1 MRSFRHLATAQ
12 HPRTR
17 NPPNAVAAR
26 NNYSPTNL
34 LFETVPRWTTQLR
47 SSLLHCYTMGT
58 AQALPAIHEL
68 THFDRRDLKSP
79 YKSEIP
85 FDPNAGHV
93 TLLYD
98 FHNFLSSLYKVFP
111 STHLFFYIQKDIAKG
126 FPPNSSYILRSSS
139 SSSTVNY
146 IKCSGRSQDIVRK
159 LFDSCK
165 SERSSNNCDLGITV
179 QPQPLIPKRPVL
191 APTLAFPVC

>member
-111 STHLFFYIQKDIAKG
+111 STHLFFYIQKDIAYPVPAT
-126 FPPNSSYILRSSS
+126 FSVFIEYSDAVSSILAIRRRQ
-139 SSSTVNY
+139 N
-146 IKCSGRSQDIVRK
+146 
-159 LFDSCK
+159 
-165 SERSSNNCDLGITV
+165 
-179 QPQPLIPKRPVL
+179 
-191 APTLAFPVC
+191 

>member
-111 STHLFFYIQKDIAKG
+111 STHLFFYIQKDIAYPVPAT
-126 FPPNSSYILRSSS
+126 FFRIYRILGRCFVHSFNTSAS
-139 SSSTVNY
+139 KLMMVHDCLFSFLLWTIHVN
-146 IKCSGRSQDIVRK
+146 
-159 LFDSCK
+159 FH
-165 SERSSNNCDLGITV
+165 
-179 QPQPLIPKRPVL
+179 
-191 APTLAFPVC
+191 